1 MKPLMKR
8 EEVAEYLKV
17 STKTVRRFEERGQLP
32 RIDLSRTS
40 IRYRPEDVEKLLEE
54 LTRKRVSLKLH

>member
-40 IRYRPEDVEKLLEE
+40 IRYRPEAVEKLLEE
-54 LTRKRVSLKLH
+54 LTRPRAR

>member
-1 MKPLMKR
+1 MKSLMKR
-8 EEVAEYLKV
+8 EEVAEYLNV

-40 IRYRPEDVEKLLEE
+40 IRYRPEVVEKLLEE

>member
-1 MKPLMKR
+1 MKSLMKR
-8 EEVAEYLKV
+8 EEVAEYLNV